1 MALYGEARDI
11 SFFRYINRELIRNI
25 ISQECVYYKY
35 VLADTKVNMYGEAS
49 EGRFFQPPVILPCLI
64 EIPPQTSPIDDFG
77 VDFGWPVTFKFLLD
91 DLLAPTPSEPCD
103 QNDNPHSANIVPE
116 VGDVIFYQNGYW
128 EVDNTNANQFFVGKD
143 PAYPFKDSFGNNP
156 LENDL
161 SLFGYNVSIITTC
174 HYVPADRLNI
184 QIARL

>member
-11 SFFRYINRELIRNI
+11 SFFRYINRELIGNI

-64 EIPPQTSPIDDFG
+64 EPGNQDQPITDFG
-77 VDFGWPVTFKFLLD
+77 VDSIWPVTFKFLLD

-103 QNDNPHSANIVPE
+103 KNDNPHSANIVPE
-116 VGDVIFYQNGYW
+116 IGDIIFYQNGYW
-128 EVDNTNANQFFVGKD
+128 EVDNTNANQFFTGKD
-143 PAYPFKDSFGNNP
+143 PSYPYKDSFGNNP

-161 SLFGYNVSIITTC
+161 SLFGYNVSVIAKC
-174 HYVPADRLNI
+174 HYVPADRINI